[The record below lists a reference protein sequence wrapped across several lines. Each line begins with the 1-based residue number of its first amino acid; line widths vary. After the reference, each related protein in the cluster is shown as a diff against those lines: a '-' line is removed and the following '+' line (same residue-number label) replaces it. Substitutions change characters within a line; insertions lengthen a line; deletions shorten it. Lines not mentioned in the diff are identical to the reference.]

1 MFLQMDFIKQEPENI
16 EVPIILVSSFFSNYV
31 LYFQYDA
38 GLLKVPYY
46 GKGFKMNVHSI
57 SH

>member
-1 MFLQMDFIKQEPENI
+1 MDFIKQELENI

-46 GKGFKMNVHSI
+46 GKAFKMNVHSI